1 MKKVIVINP
10 RGIKGDEEY
19 LNGMVS
25 ALYKRNDIDVSLY
38 TNFYYEIPDEDIPY
52 KCHRYFFKNSEK
64 MVPSTKRNA
73 VRAAEYINQYLKLIN
88 IIKKEKPDVVHIHWS
103 VISKVDPI
111 FFRKIKKYCGKL
123 VYTAHNVLP
132 HINSEKYI
140 KSYGKI
146 YDCADVI
153 IVHGETKDSLAQMGK
168 KFQQYV
174 NKRYDWNMQ
183 HYGCPTRLL
192 DITTNPLVALYFAC
206 IGEDNSDGAIYIF
219 SVNKRD
225 VRYADSDRI
234 QMLATLAEFRALDQE
249 WLWNTAYKS
258 ATEDKF
264 PQLKSGKYQERL
276 VEQFYH
282 AIKRHNAAFE
292 REIVPLDL
300 LTPQFVQPNR
310 DNPRILKQDGAFII
324 SGLDASDK
332 ESDNKMRKFLVKE
345 IAIPKESKAQLRKE
359 LEYVGINQ
367 ASLFPEVDKVADYL
381 RKMA

>member
-153 IVHGETKDSLAQMGK
+153 IVHGQSI
-168 KFQQYV
+168 
-174 NKRYDWNMQ
+174 YDEF
-183 HYGCPTRLL
+183 TRLY
-192 DITTNPLVALYFAC
+192 PHAL
-206 IGEDNSDGAIYIF
+206 
-219 SVNKRD
+219 
-225 VRYADSDRI
+225 
-234 QMLATLAEFRALDQE
+234 
-249 WLWNTAYKS
+249 
-258 ATEDKF
+258 
-264 PQLKSGKYQERL
+264 
-276 VEQFYH
+276 
-282 AIKRHNAAFE
+282 
-292 REIVPLDL
+292 
-300 LTPQFVQPNR
+300 
-310 DNPRILKQDGAFII
+310 
-324 SGLDASDK
+324 
-332 ESDNKMRKFLVKE
+332 
-345 IAIPKESKAQLRKE
+345 
-359 LEYVGINQ
+359 
-367 ASLFPEVDKVADYL
+367 
-381 RKMA
+381 

>member
-153 IVHGETKDSLAQMGK
+153 IVHGQSIYDEFTRLYPQYKKKVYISRHGKKNTLKEKIDYTDAEILKCEKFINKYDRMILSFGMIYYDKGMDRIIRAWKGTADHKNCCMVIAGKTQPSYPELDELDESIKSQADIIFLNQYISNNLLNYFLKNADLIVLPYRHASMSGVMLTAAAEAIPVLCTNVGSLAEYIDDGCGWVIPNDDKAICENLQKILNGETKDSLAQMGK

-174 NKRYDWNMQ
+174 NKRYDWN
-183 HYGCPTRLL
+183 TIV
-192 DITTNPLVALYFAC
+192 D
-206 IGEDNSDGAIYIF
+206 
-219 SVNKRD
+219 
-225 VRYADSDRI
+225 
-234 QMLATLAEFRALDQE
+234 
-249 WLWNTAYKS
+249 
-258 ATEDKF
+258 
-264 PQLKSGKYQERL
+264 
-276 VEQFYH
+276 
-282 AIKRHNAAFE
+282 
-292 REIVPLDL
+292 EIVKDC
-300 LTPQFVQPNR
+300 
-310 DNPRILKQDGAFII
+310 
-324 SGLDASDK
+324 
-332 ESDNKMRKFLVKE
+332 
-345 IAIPKESKAQLRKE
+345 
-359 LEYVGINQ
+359 Y
-367 ASLFPEVDKVADYL
+367 
-381 RKMA
+381 